1 MFLDQIPSDED
12 VETVVVVVE
21 LVYLKVFYSIT
32 LFMDPNIRERWA
44 SLPLLRVESLKNHYN
59 PI

>member
-1 MFLDQIPSDED
+1 MFLNQIPSDED

-21 LVYLKVFYSIT
+21 LVYLKVFYLIS
-32 LFMDPNIRERWA
+32 LFMDPNIREGWA
-44 SLPLLRVESLKNHYN
+44 SFPLLRVEILKNHYN

>member
-1 MFLDQIPSDED
+1 MFLNQIPSDED

-44 SLPLLRVESLKNHYN
+44 SLPLLRVEILKNHYN
-59 PI
+59 SI

>member
-1 MFLDQIPSDED
+1 MFLNQIPSDED

-32 LFMDPNIRERWA
+32 LFMDPLEKGG
-44 SLPLLRVESLKNHYN
+44 LLFLS
-59 PI
+59 